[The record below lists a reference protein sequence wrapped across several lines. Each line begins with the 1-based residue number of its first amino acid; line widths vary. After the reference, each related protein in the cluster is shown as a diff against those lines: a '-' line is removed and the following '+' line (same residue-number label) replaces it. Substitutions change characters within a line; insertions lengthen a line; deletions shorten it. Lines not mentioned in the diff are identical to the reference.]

1 MYKLVDYPKAMLR
14 YTVPAVCL
22 TLMSLAFASDGLA
35 AGRFE
40 GVTVHLQAWG
50 GREEAMIRKYI
61 TDPFQKETGAN
72 VVFETGWTSAAVAK
86 LRAQKADPQ
95 LDLVMF
101 DDIGVVT
108 AGREGLLDTIDAGKV
123 PNLKDVPD
131 KYIFEKNQGVGF
143 FVYLNS
149 IAFSTKDFKEA
160 PTSWQVL
167 WDPKYK
173 GRVILPTM
181 DSISIYKL
189 LIVASIMNGGSQ
201 TNMEP
206 GFQAMERLKPN
217 IHSFSKNEALIAEA
231 LRSDEASLASWQIS
245 IMKDYIA
252 KGYPVGVTAQLKE
265 GIFGTPGSVAIVK
278 GHKAPT
284 AALED
289 LVNRALSPEAQLGIA
304 KDYWHS
310 PTNRKV
316 KVPDDLKRVV
326 IPAEG
331 SDFKIIPVDLDAF
344 YANRSSL
351 IDRLN
356 KVLLN

>member
-1 MYKLVDYPKAMLR
+1 MRTKTTGNILR
-14 YTVPAVCL
+14 YLLLTACL
-22 TLMSLAFASDGLA
+22 GWMALGFTNDALA
-35 AGRFE
+35 AGRFD
-40 GVTVHLQAWG
+40 GVTIRLQAWG
-50 GREEAMIRKYI
+50 GREEEMIRKYI

-72 VVFETGWTSAAVAK
+72 VVFESGWTSAAVAK

-108 AGREGLLDTIDAGKV
+108 AGREGLLDPIDFDKV
-123 PNLKDVPD
+123 PNIKDVPTQFV
-131 KYIFEKNQGVGF
+131 FEKNKGVGF
-143 FVYLNS
+143 FVYINS
-149 IAFSTKDFKEA
+149 IAYSTKDFKEA

-173 GRVILPTM
+173 DRVVLPTM

-189 LIVASIMNGGSQ
+189 LIVAAIMNGGSQ
-201 TNMEP
+201 ANMEP

-217 IHSFSKNEALIAEA
+217 IHSLSKNEALIAEA
-231 LRSDEASLASWQIS
+231 LQSGEASLASWQIS

-252 KGYPVGVTAQLKE
+252 KGYPIGVTAQLKE
-265 GIFGTPGSVAIVK
+265 GIFGSNGCIAVVK

-284 AALED
+284 AALNE
-289 LVNRALSPEAQLGIA
+289 LINRALSPDAQLGIA
-304 KDYWHS
+304 TEFWQS

-316 KVPDDLKRVV
+316 KIPDDLKQVV

-331 SDFKIIPVDLDAF
+331 SPFKIIPVDLDAF

-356 KVLLN
+356 KVLLQ